1 MCCLLA
7 IEAEF
12 ICNLG
17 ESPGLPLRKGVKRR
31 EEGGI
36 YDMGEWEGVLNKV
49 SMREGNSEW

>member
-7 IEAEF
+7 IAPEF

-17 ESPGLPLRKGVKRR
+17 ESPTEKRS
-31 EEGGI
+31 EKKGGI